1 MSAYDPPAAIDDP
14 ADQDADADGA
24 ASDGADTD
32 GAATEDAGTEGGQ
45 TRRSYHSPSRQA
57 RARQTERRIIDAATE
72 LLTTRGWSGTTMAD
86 VARAAGVSPAM
97 LYKVFPGKSALIKR
111 AYDIAMVG
119 DQEDAP
125 FRARPEFLAV
135 TAERDARRK
144 CAGYTGL
151 IRHAVERVLP
161 IYRQLHAAVAAGET
175 ELRDV
180 ADTADAERL
189 FGATG
194 IVDDIGSLVPLPE
207 GSDRG
212 RVIDRVWV
220 LMAPDYWALLVVRR
234 GWTWD
239 DTERHVAE
247 QLATL
252 LLGCDAAPGC
262 DGSPRV

>member
-1 MSAYDPPAAIDDP
+1 MSAYDPPAAIDEP
-14 ADQDADADGA
+14 AADNPDADSADADR
-24 ASDGADTD
+24 AD
-32 GAATEDAGTEGGQ
+32 TEGGQ
-45 TRRSYHSPSRQA
+45 TRRGYHSPSRQA
-57 RARQTERRIIDAATE
+57 RARQTERRIIDAASE

-86 VARAAGVSPAM
+86 IARAAGVSPAM

-119 DQEDAP
+119 DQEEAP
-125 FRARPEFLAV
+125 FRARPDFLAV
-135 TAERDARRK
+135 TAERDAQRK
-144 CAGYTGL
+144 CAGYARL

-194 IVDDIGSLVPLPE
+194 IVDDIGSVIPLPE
-207 GSDRG
+207 GSDRA

-239 DTERHVAE
+239 ETERHVAA
-247 QLATL
+247 QLSTIL
-252 LLGCDAAPGC
+252 LGC
-262 DGSPRV
+262 DGSPRI